1 MKIRKVFKE
10 QLKSR
15 KKGVNAASAVNA
27 VISAN
32 VNEPGSTRTRVT
44 SRQRVVQRGGRTVVE
59 SDEVREEDGTEL
71 PDREGTYDELR
82 EEATRRERDKQATEG
97 EEDD

>member
-15 KKGVNAASAVNA
+15 KKGVNAAGAVHA

-32 VNEPGSTRTRVT
+32 VNEPGSTHTRVS

-59 SDEVREEDGTEL
+59 SEEVRDEDGTEL

-82 EEATRRERDKQATEG
+82 EEATRRERDERAKEG
-97 EEDD
+97 E